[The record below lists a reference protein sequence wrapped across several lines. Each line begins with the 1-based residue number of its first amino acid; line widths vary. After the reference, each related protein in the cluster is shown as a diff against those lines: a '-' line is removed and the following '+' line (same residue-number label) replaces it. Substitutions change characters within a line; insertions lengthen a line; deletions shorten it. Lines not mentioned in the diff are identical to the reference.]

1 MTFRYIKD
9 LKTPIGEVLKGAAAD
24 GVLVHTKNRKRFAM
38 IPLDDDLIDYLLERN
53 PAFIR
58 ECRKIDAEMK
68 RGKYTTLEEVKKMFA
83 KDLRNARPN
92 GHK

>member
-24 GVLVHTKNRKRFAM
+24 GVLVDTRNRKRFAM

-53 PAFIR
+53 PRFIQ

-68 RGKYTTLEEVKKMFA
+68 RGKFKTHAEVKKMFA
-83 KDLRNARPN
+83 KDLRNARADSQ
-92 GHK
+92 K